1 MENKQNDEKF
11 QTISEYMKNA
21 SEKINNIQDDNKV
34 SEAVKKADAIV
45 ESKHKISLELFKLLN
60 NTKKIKCNESKNYNL
75 IMSVEDNKDH
85 YDDYDEF
92 KKYAKILAKEFV
104 YCPEDIEEDINE
116 FKIDYKEHCFN
127 VPDSLIDQL
136 YIRMYGL
143 EWAFKRQMNSLQYQ
157 NEMKFY
163 EDNNLEN
170 PFEIFHPL
178 CLENNNTKSIGSI
191 TN

>member
-1 MENKQNDEKF
+1 MENKQNDEII
-11 QTISEYMKNA
+11 QSIIMCMKNA
-21 SEKINNIQDDNKV
+21 TDKIENIHDDNKL
-34 SEAVKKADAIV
+34 SEAIKKYDVVIQ
-45 ESKHKISLELFKLLN
+45 SKHKINSTLFELLN
-60 NTKKIKCNESKNYNL
+60 DTSKIMSNESKNYNL

-92 KKYAKILAKEFV
+92 KKHAKILAKEFV

-116 FKIDYKEHCFN
+116 FKIDYKEYRFN
-127 VPDSLIDQL
+127 VPDSLIDHL
-136 YIRMYGL
+136 YIRIYGL
-143 EWAFKRQMNSLQYQ
+143 EWAFKRQMNSPQYQ

-178 CLENNNTKSIGSI
+178 CLENNNTKSIG
-191 TN
+191 TVAN